1 MNTLA
6 NNIKEL
12 RRRAGMTQEALAQTL
27 HVTRQAISNW
37 ENGKNQPDLDM
48 LSALAAALDTD
59 IGQLINAASPPAYPR
74 FQRRYL
80 IRTATC
86 ILLLLL
92 VILCGLM
99 FYPTAREIQMR
110 NYNPFYL
117 LILGLVA
124 YPSASCAFGAFLPW
138 LLALWLD
145 IHLPK
150 TARKVLFILSL
161 SLLLPVLLLFICLLS
176 QLFTDAFRWLY
187 RLYYPLL
194 RFNLGRMFTIIFLPF
209 LSGIFLAL
217 SRP

>member
-12 RRRAGMTQEALAQTL
+12 RRHAGMTQEALAQTL

-59 IGQLINAASPPAYPR
+59 IGHLINAAGPPAYPR

-80 IRTATC
+80 IRTAAC

-92 VILCGLM
+92 VILCGLL
-99 FYPTAREIQMR
+99 FYPTAKEIQMR
-110 NYNPFYL
+110 NYNPFFVF
-117 LILGLVA
+117 ILSLVA
-124 YPSASCAFGAFLPW
+124 YPSAACASGAFLPW

-145 IHLPK
+145 IRLPK
-150 TARKVLFILSL
+150 TARNILLILSL
-161 SLLLPVLLLFICLLS
+161 SLLLPVLLLCFALLS
-176 QLFTDAFRWLY
+176 QLYTDAFLWLY
-187 RLYYPLL
+187 RLYHPLL
-194 RFNLGRMFTIIFLPF
+194 CSNFGRMSILIFLPF

-217 SRP
+217 SGP